1 LASKLE
7 KEALMSYESSNDF
20 NINTAIKEQGF
31 NLSLPTLVEGQDESG
46 KAFKEK
52 TVLSYISHHGSSF
65 WLTNPVALGSE
76 LKLIID
82 LPPKLADRKDLK
94 LIIKGKVIFVEVIKG
109 KNSKQRVSLKFS
121 SKYIIDS
128 QK

>member
-1 LASKLE
+1 LE
-7 KEALMSYESSNDF
+7 KEALMSYESSDNF
-20 NINTAIKEQGF
+20 SVNNALKEQGF
-31 NLSLPTLVEGQDESG
+31 NLSLPTLVEGEEESG
-46 KAFKEK
+46 KAFREK

-65 WLTNPVALGSE
+65 WLTNPVVLGSE

-82 LPPKLADRKDLK
+82 LPPKLADKKDLK
-94 LIIKGKVIFVEVIKG
+94 LIIKGKVIFIEALKG

>member
-1 LASKLE
+1 LE
-7 KEALMSYESSNDF
+7 KEALMSYGSSDNF
-20 NINTAIKEQGF
+20 NVNTALKEQGF
-31 NLSLPTLVEGQDESG
+31 NLSLPTLVEGQEESG
-46 KAFKEK
+46 RTFKEK

-82 LPPKLADRKDLK
+82 LPPKLADNKDLK
-94 LIIKGKVIFVEVIKG
+94 LIIKGKVIFVEALKG
-109 KNSKQRVSLKFS
+109 KNSKQRVSVKFS
-121 SKYIIDS
+121 NKYIIDS

>member
-1 LASKLE
+1 LE
-7 KEALMSYESSNDF
+7 KEALMSYESSDNF
-20 NINTAIKEQGF
+20 NVNTALKEQGF
-31 NLSLPTLVEGQDESG
+31 NLSLPTLVEGEEESG
-46 KAFKEK
+46 KTFREK

-82 LPPKLADRKDLK
+82 LPPKLADKKDLK
-94 LIIKGKVIFVEVIKG
+94 LIIKGKVIFVESLKG

>member
-1 LASKLE
+1 
-7 KEALMSYESSNDF
+7 MSYESSDNF
-20 NINTAIKEQGF
+20 NMNTALKEQGF
-31 NLSLPTLVEGQDESG
+31 NLSLPTLIEGHEESG
-46 KAFKEK
+46 RAFKEK

-65 WLTNPVALGSE
+65 WLTNPVSLGSE

-82 LPPKLADRKDLK
+82 LPPKLADKKDLK
-94 LIIKGKVIFVEVIKG
+94 LIIKGKVIFVEALKG
-109 KNSKQRVSLKFS
+109 KNSKQRVSVKFS

>member
-1 LASKLE
+1 
-7 KEALMSYESSNDF
+7 MSYESSDNF
-20 NINTAIKEQGF
+20 NVNTALKEQGF
-31 NLSLPTLVEGQDESG
+31 NLSLPTLIEGQEESG
-46 KAFKEK
+46 KDFKEK

-94 LIIKGKVIFVEVIKG
+94 LVIKGKVIFVEVLKG
-109 KNSKQRVSLKFS
+109 KSSKQRVSLKFS

>member
-1 LASKLE
+1 
-7 KEALMSYESSNDF
+7 MSYESSDNF
-20 NINTAIKEQGF
+20 SVNNALKEQGF
-31 NLSLPTLVEGQDESG
+31 NLSLPTMVEGEEESG
-46 KAFKEK
+46 KAFREK

-65 WLTNPVALGSE
+65 WLTNPVVLGSE

-82 LPPKLADRKDLK
+82 LPPKLADKKDLK
-94 LIIKGKVIFVEVIKG
+94 LIIKGKVIFVEALKG

>member
-1 LASKLE
+1 LE
-7 KEALMSYESSNDF
+7 KEARMFHESSGNL
-20 NINTAIKEQGF
+20 NINTALKEQGF
-31 NLSLPTLVEGQDESG
+31 NLSLPTLVEGKEESG
-46 KAFKEK
+46 KSFSEK

-82 LPPKLADRKDLK
+82 LPPKLADKKDLK
-94 LIIKGKVIFVEVIKG
+94 LIIKGKVIFVEALKG

-128 QK
+128 KK

>member
-109 KNSKQRVSLKFS
+109 KNSKQRVSIKFS

>member
-1 LASKLE
+1 
-7 KEALMSYESSNDF
+7 MFHESSDNF
-20 NINTAIKEQGF
+20 NINTTLKEQGF
-31 NLSLPTLVEGQDESG
+31 NLSLPTLVEGQEESG
-46 KAFKEK
+46 KSFSEK

-82 LPPKLADRKDLK
+82 LPPKLADKKDLK
-94 LIIKGKVIFVEVIKG
+94 LIIKGKVIFVEALKS

-128 QK
+128 PK

>member
-1 LASKLE
+1 LE
-7 KEALMSYESSNDF
+7 KEALMSYESSENF
-20 NINTAIKEQGF
+20 NVNTALKEQGF
-31 NLSLPTLVEGQDESG
+31 NLSLPTLVEGQEESG

-94 LIIKGKVIFVEVIKG
+94 LVIKGKVIFVEVLKG
-109 KNSKQRVSLKFS
+109 KSSKQRVSLKFS

>member
-1 LASKLE
+1 LE
-7 KEALMSYESSNDF
+7 KEALMSYESSDNF
-20 NINTAIKEQGF
+20 NINTALKEQGF
-31 NLSLPTLVEGQDESG
+31 NLSLPTLVEGQEESG
-46 KAFKEK
+46 KSFREK

-65 WLTNPVALGSE
+65 WLSNPVALGSE

-82 LPPKLADRKDLK
+82 LPPKLADKKDLK
-94 LIIKGKVIFVEVIKG
+94 LIIKGKVIFVEALKG

>member
-1 LASKLE
+1 LE
-7 KEALMSYESSNDF
+7 KEALMSYESSDNF
-20 NINTAIKEQGF
+20 NVDTALKEQGF
-31 NLSLPTLVEGQDESG
+31 NLSLPTQVEGQEESG
-46 KAFKEK
+46 KSFREK

-82 LPPKLADRKDLK
+82 LPPKLADKKDLK
-94 LIIKGKVIFVEVIKG
+94 LIIKGKVIFVESLKG

>member
-1 LASKLE
+1 LE
-7 KEALMSYESSNDF
+7 KEALMSYESSDNF
-20 NINTAIKEQGF
+20 SVNNALKEQGF
-31 NLSLPTLVEGQDESG
+31 NLSLPTLVEGEEESG
-46 KAFKEK
+46 KAFREK

-65 WLTNPVALGSE
+65 WLTNPVVLGSE

-82 LPPKLADRKDLK
+82 LPPKLADKKDLK
-94 LIIKGKVIFVEVIKG
+94 LIIKGKVIFVEALKG

>member
-1 LASKLE
+1 LE
-7 KEALMSYESSNDF
+7 KEALMSYESSDNF
-20 NINTAIKEQGF
+20 NVNTALKEQGF
-31 NLSLPTLVEGQDESG
+31 NLSLPTQVEGKEESG
-46 KAFKEK
+46 RAFKEK

-65 WLTNPVALGSE
+65 WLTHPVSLGSE

-82 LPPKLADRKDLK
+82 LPPKLADKKDLK
-94 LIIKGKVIFVEVIKG
+94 LIIKGKVIFVEALKG
-109 KNSKQRVSLKFS
+109 KNSKQRVSVKFS

>member
-1 LASKLE
+1 LE
-7 KEALMSYESSNDF
+7 KEALMSYEPSDNF
-20 NINTAIKEQGF
+20 NVDTALKEQGF
-31 NLSLPTLVEGQDESG
+31 NLSLPTLVEGQEELG
-46 KAFKEK
+46 KSFREK

-65 WLTNPVALGSE
+65 WLTNSVTLGSE

-82 LPPKLADRKDLK
+82 LPPKLADKKDLK
-94 LIIKGKVIFVEVIKG
+94 LIIKGNVIFVEAIKG

>member
-1 LASKLE
+1 
-7 KEALMSYESSNDF
+7 MSYEPSDNF
-20 NINTAIKEQGF
+20 NVDTALKEQGF
-31 NLSLPTLVEGQDESG
+31 NLSLPTLVEGQEESG
-46 KAFKEK
+46 KSFREK

-65 WLTNPVALGSE
+65 WLTNSVTLGSE

-82 LPPKLADRKDLK
+82 LPPKLADKKDLK
-94 LIIKGKVIFVEVIKG
+94 LIIKGKVIFVEAIKG

-121 SKYIIDS
+121 SKYIIDP

>member
-1 LASKLE
+1 LALKLE
-7 KEALMSYESSNDF
+7 KEARMFHESSGNL
-20 NINTAIKEQGF
+20 NINTALKEQGF
-31 NLSLPTLVEGQDESG
+31 NLSLPTLVEGKEESG
-46 KAFKEK
+46 KSFSEK

-82 LPPKLADRKDLK
+82 LPPKLADKKDLK
-94 LIIKGKVIFVEVIKG
+94 LIIKGKVIFVEALKG

-128 QK
+128 KK

>member
-1 LASKLE
+1 LE
-7 KEALMSYESSNDF
+7 KEALMSYESSDNF
-20 NINTAIKEQGF
+20 SVNNALKEQGF
-31 NLSLPTLVEGQDESG
+31 NLSLPTMVEGEEESG
-46 KAFKEK
+46 KAFREK

-65 WLTNPVALGSE
+65 WLTNPVVLGSE

-82 LPPKLADRKDLK
+82 LPPKLADKKDLK
-94 LIIKGKVIFVEVIKG
+94 LIIKGKVIFVEALKG